1 MAKPNLIDP
10 THLDQVLV
18 CTDES
23 PDSQGAVSVGLA
35 LARTSGCRLYLL
47 EVFEFLPDYEFPR
60 ETIIPPQL
68 PYDLIALREEA
79 ARGRLELRKAEA
91 AQQGVALEVRVR
103 SSSAV
108 YAGILEEVEE
118 LKPSLLV
125 MGRRGRTGLERLLLG
140 SVTARVI
147 GHSPVSVLVV
157 PREASLDFSRILVAS
172 DGSPHGVAAWEQALL
187 IAQKLGSTL
196 MLASVTPSDRDLKA
210 AEDIV
215 ESLEPV
221 AEREKVALEPY
232 VLEGR
237 PYEAIVRLAQQKQA
251 TLIVLGS
258 HGRTGLKRLLM
269 GSVAERVLGQAPC
282 PVLVVKG
289 AGG

>member
-1 MAKPNLIDP
+1 MAGNTLIDP
-10 THLDQVLV
+10 THLEKVLV

-23 PDSQGAVSVGLA
+23 PDSQGAVNVGLA

-68 PYDLIALREEA
+68 PYDLIAYREEA
-79 ARGRLELRKAEA
+79 ARTRLEAVKAEA
-91 AQQGVALEVRVR
+91 AQQGLALEVRVR
-103 SSSAV
+103 SSLAV

-157 PREASLDFSRILVAS
+157 PREASLDFSRVLVAN

-196 MLASVTPSDRDLKA
+196 MLASVCQSDRDLKA

-269 GSVAERVLGQAPC
+269 GSVAERVLGQASC
-282 PVLVVKG
+282 PVLVVKKR
-289 AGG
+289 